1 MAGNYKIESYH
12 HDNQFIKRKT
22 YSSIK
27 FFYLLHL
34 TKHSCQD
41 FNKFCNKIRQENTFP
56 SKRQTD
62 TSTYFLYYD
71 LVIKCLTIGSFQKN
85 RNIILWLIKLENF
98 ENLPLACCCS
108 QPKEIK
114 FFRFFFLLTLLLLLH
129 LITLIVQLIYIH
141 ATIFLAMVV
150 SNWKPLFLWT
160 LTAHLL
166 KLIDYSMA

>member
-1 MAGNYKIESYH
+1 MNHITMTINSLKGKHN
-12 HDNQFIKRKT
+12 N
-22 YSSIK
+22 SSIK

-34 TKHSCQD
+34 PKHSCQD

-85 RNIILWLIKLENF
+85 KNIILWLIKLENF

-108 QPKEIK
+108 KPKGIK
-114 FFRFFFLLTLLLLLH
+114 FFPFLSLYFTFVASLNYINSSADPHSCYH
-129 LITLIVQLIYIH
+129 LPICGCVQLETPVPMDTH
-141 ATIFLAMVV
+141 CTPTV
-150 SNWKPLFLWT
+150 
-160 LTAHLL
+160 L
-166 KLIDYSMA
+166 KIIDYTMA